1 MAVFQKLGI
10 PRSHIAIVKSRDIMK
25 RIACRKNN
33 LVALGDD
40 CQYWII
46 YTNKYAKRLENAGY
60 EVFNWNYL

>member
-1 MAVFQKLGI
+1 MELFQKIGI
-10 PRSHIAIVKSRDIMK
+10 PHSHIAIVKSREIMK

-40 CQYWII
+40 CHYWII

-60 EVFNWNYL
+60 EVLNWSEL